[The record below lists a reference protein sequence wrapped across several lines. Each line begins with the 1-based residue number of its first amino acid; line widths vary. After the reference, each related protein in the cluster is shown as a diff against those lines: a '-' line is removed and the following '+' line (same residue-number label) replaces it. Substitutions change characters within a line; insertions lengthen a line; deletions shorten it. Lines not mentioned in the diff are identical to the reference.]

1 VVKKVKS
8 GDFTENN
15 TLGLT
20 TAEYIEK
27 AGQAKTPEIVMVKDY
42 WDPALEALLKKG
54 LGEGTKALFLDFDGT
69 MARFTKTADQ
79 TLAVHGFLSAVKTF
93 LDKGYKVAIIT
104 GRPIEGTE
112 CIRLATGEVIKEENG
127 VLGALKRSG
136 ADGELIKRLHIFG
149 SHGVQQRGSDTHWEV
164 RNDHKVTPYI
174 EPQKQLLSHL
184 QKLIENNDIL
194 KGLAISIEKKTLGA
208 TIHYREVEASQ
219 RQEIK
224 DELDKLLSKVL
235 PEKSDNMNLSLLED
249 QNNENYKKFTY
260 NSATESFEIRLNPE
274 TTDVEINKGTS
285 VKSLAEKWGVKVA
298 IAFGDD
304 VTDLDMQT
312 KLQELVNDES
322 SPLTTQA
329 FVGVKHSKNPQKIID
344 DSTLVVDGQE
354 SSVGLL
360 GQMAKKAQDQ
370 IAAPAA

>member
-1 VVKKVKS
+1 MVKKVRS

-27 AGQAKTPEIVMVKDY
+27 AGEAKTPKIVMVKDD
-42 WDPALEALLKKG
+42 WEPALEAFLKKDPDRR
-54 LGEGTKALFLDFDGT
+54 TKALFLDFDGT
-69 MARFTKTADQ
+69 MAHFTKTADQ

-112 CIRLATGEVIKEENG
+112 RIQLATGEVIKEENG

-136 ADGELIKRLHIFG
+136 ADDELIKRLHIFG

-164 RNDHKVTPYI
+164 RNDNKTTPYI
-174 EPQKQLLSHL
+174 EPQHQLLSHL
-184 QKLIENNDIL
+184 QKLIENNHIL

-208 TIHYREVEASQ
+208 TIHYREVAASQ
-219 RQEIK
+219 RQEVK
-224 DELDKLLSKVL
+224 DELNKLLSKVL
-235 PEKSDNMNLSLLED
+235 PEKTHNKNFSLLED
-249 QNNENYKKFTY
+249 QNNENYQKFTY

-274 TTDVEINKGTS
+274 TTDIEINKGTS

-304 VTDLDMQT
+304 TTDLDMQT
-312 KLQELVNDES
+312 KLQELVDNES
-322 SPLTTQA
+322 SLLTTQA
-329 FVGVKHSKNPQKIID
+329 FVGVKHSKTPPEIID
-344 DSTLVVDGQE
+344 GSTLVVDGQE

-360 GQMAKKAQDQ
+360 AQMAERAEDQ
-370 IAAPAA
+370 KS